1 MRPVYYICRS
11 KVSMTNST
19 HINYTNLSPEQR
31 ITAIQRLTALWAFC
45 ESGLGGLLHAL
56 QIPFTGLVVGGL
68 AVIIITFIAKIS
80 EHNYSQILQSLL
92 IVLVVKA
99 MVSPYT
105 PFPAYIAVS
114 FQALVGFILFGLL
127 RVSLLSI
134 LLLSIIAMLES
145 AVQKLLILTF
155 FFGRSFWKATD
166 EMMDFIAKQL
176 GISAINGSQWLIT
189 IYLLIYL
196 LGGIFIAM
204 MAYKIIKGFS
214 ADNKTAIPITAET
227 PVPVLSKRKTIR
239 NKLWAMI
246 IVMLI
251 LSASL
256 FVFAADA
263 KQGWVAVIKTVS
275 WTLSVIMIWYML
287 ISPLFARFILWVL
300 QKKESRYSESVS
312 STLSF
317 LPVLRALT
325 AVAWKKSRAYKGWAR
340 MYFFCSTLLHW
351 SLVYSESPAV
361 TSSLNKPA

>member
-1 MRPVYYICRS
+1 MI
-11 KVSMTNST
+11 NST
-19 HINYTNLSPEQR
+19 HINYSNLSPEQR
-31 ITAIQRLTALWAFC
+31 IIAVQRLTALWAFC

-114 FQALVGFILFGLL
+114 FQAFVGFILFYLL
-127 RVSLLSI
+127 RVNLLSI
-134 LLLSIIAMLES
+134 LLLSTIAMMES
-145 AVQKLLILTF
+145 AIQKLLILTL
-155 FFGRSFWKATD
+155 FFGQSFWKATD
-166 EMMDFIAKQL
+166 EMVDFIAKQI
-176 GISAINGSQWLIT
+176 GVHSINGSQWLIA

-214 ADNKTAIPITAET
+214 ADSKAEILITTEIPILA
-227 PVPVLSKRKTIR
+227 LSKRKNIR
-239 NKLWAMI
+239 NKLWLTI
-246 IVMLI
+246 IIMLI

-256 FVFAADA
+256 FLFAADA
-263 KQGWVAVIKTVS
+263 KQGWVAVVKTVS
-275 WTLSVIMIWYML
+275 WTMSVIMIWYML
-287 ISPLFARFILWVL
+287 IGPLFTRFILWVL
-300 QKKESRYSESVS
+300 QKKESRYSESVTR
-312 STLSF
+312 TLSF
-317 LPVLRALT
+317 LPVLRSLT
-325 AVAWKKSRAYKGWAR
+325 VMAWQKSGEYKGWTR
-340 MYFFCSTLLHW
+340 MQFFCSTLLHW

-361 TSSLNKPA
+361 APPLNKPV

>member
-1 MRPVYYICRS
+1 
-11 KVSMTNST
+11 MTNST

-31 ITAIQRLTALWAFC
+31 ITAVQRLTALWAFC

-114 FQALVGFILFGLL
+114 FQALVGLILFCLL
-127 RVSLLSI
+127 RVNLISI
-134 LLLSIIAMLES
+134 LLLSTIAMLES
-145 AVQKLLILTF
+145 AIQKLLILTF
-155 FFGRSFWKATD
+155 FFGQSFWKATD
-166 EMMDFIAKQL
+166 EMMGFIAKQF
-176 GISAINGSQWLIT
+176 GTAAIDGSQWLIA

-214 ADNKTAIPITAET
+214 LDNETAILINTEIPIPA
-227 PVPVLSKRKTIR
+227 VSKRKSIR
-239 NKLWAMI
+239 NKLWLMITVMI
-246 IVMLI
+246 I
-251 LSASL
+251 LSVSL

-275 WTLSVIMIWYML
+275 WTMSVIMIWYML
-287 ISPLFARFILWVL
+287 ISPLFTRFILWVL

-312 STLSF
+312 RTLSF
-317 LPVLRALT
+317 LPVLRSLT
-325 AVAWKKSRAYKGWAR
+325 AMAWKKSGVYKGWAR

-361 TSSLNKPA
+361 GSSLNKPV